1 MIASAVRNLAYS
13 RISSTVRLAKPTFRR
28 VIYKSPILRR
38 HLRRIGY
45 PKAFIMAVAMVAM
58 LAFGG
63 TFAYFTA
70 TTTEKSGTATTGT
83 VQLGA
88 NTMATL
94 VADKVVSGQQLFDA
108 DSKVQVTSQSNVDT
122 WVFITFSATMD
133 GGTLVDS
140 LGEMDAEGEY
150 YLEISQASGWTPV
163 DGHGGVLGRKVT
175 AAEANT
181 PIDVCTG
188 IKFYGMSAS
197 TESAVGTIMNKT
209 ITVTITSEAIQAIGE
224 DDGAEMTAKEA
235 YEVLHQVGG

>member
-1 MIASAVRNLAYS
+1 
-13 RISSTVRLAKPTFRR
+13 
-28 VIYKSPILRR
+28 
-38 HLRRIGY
+38 
-45 PKAFIMAVAMVAM
+45 MVAM

-70 TTTEKSGTATTGT
+70 TTTQASDTATTGT

-94 VADKVVSGQQLFDA
+94 VDTNVVSGQKLFGA
-108 DSKVQVTSQSNVDT
+108 DSKVQVTSKSNVDT
-122 WVFITFSATMD
+122 WVFITFSATMN
-133 GGTLVDS
+133 GGTLVES
-140 LGEMDAEGEY
+140 LGQMDAEGEY
-150 YLEISQASGWTPV
+150 YLEISQASGWDPV
-163 DGHGGVLGRKVT
+163 AEHAGVLGRKVT

-197 TESAVGTIMNKT
+197 TESTLGTIMGKT

-224 DDGAEMTAKEA
+224 DDGTEMTAQEA
-235 YEVLHQVGG
+235 YEVLHPVGG

>member
-1 MIASAVRNLAYS
+1 
-13 RISSTVRLAKPTFRR
+13 
-28 VIYKSPILRR
+28 
-38 HLRRIGY
+38 
-45 PKAFIMAVAMVAM
+45 MVAM

-83 VQLGA
+83 VQLGE

-94 VADKVVSGQQLFDA
+94 VADKVVSGDSLFE
-108 DSKVQVTSQSNVDT
+108 SGSVQVTSKSNVDT
-122 WVFITFSATMD
+122 WVFITFTAEMD
-133 GGTLVDS
+133 GGTQVASKGDID
-140 LGEMDAEGEY
+140 GDGDFC
-150 YLEISQASGWTPV
+150 LEISQASGWTPV
-163 DGHGGVLGRKVT
+163 DGHGGVVGRKVT
-175 AAEANT
+175 VAEANT

-209 ITVTITSEAIQAIGE
+209 ITVTITSEAIQVI
-224 DDGAEMTAKEA
+224 AEANGSEMDAKTA

>member
-1 MIASAVRNLAYS
+1 MTKAKKKMTK
-13 RISSTVRLAKPTFRR
+13 STF
-28 VIYKSPILRR
+28 VII
-38 HLRRIGY
+38 
-45 PKAFIMAVAMVAM
+45 IMAVAMVAM

-70 TTTEKSGTATTGT
+70 TASQESRSVTTGT

-88 NTMATL
+88 NTIATL
-94 VADKVVSGQQLFDA
+94 VADNVVSGQQLFDA
-108 DSKVQVTSQSNVDT
+108 DSKVQVTSKSNVDT

-140 LGEMDAEGEY
+140 LGDMDAEGEY

-163 DGHGGVLGRKVT
+163 TGHETVLSRKVSSS
-175 AAEANT
+175 EAST

-197 TESAVGTIMNKT
+197 TESAVGTIMGKT
-209 ITVTITSEAIQAIGE
+209 ITVTIASEAIQVIGE
-224 DDGAEMTAKEA
+224 DDGAEMTAQEA

>member
-1 MIASAVRNLAYS
+1 
-13 RISSTVRLAKPTFRR
+13 
-28 VIYKSPILRR
+28 
-38 HLRRIGY
+38 
-45 PKAFIMAVAMVAM
+45 MVAM

-70 TTTEKSGTATTGT
+70 TTTEKSGTVTTGT
-83 VQLGA
+83 VQLGE

-94 VADKVVSGQQLFDA
+94 VADKVVSGQQLFGT
-108 DSKVQVTSQSNVDT
+108 DSKVQVTSKSNVDT

-133 GGTLVDS
+133 GGTRVDS
-140 LGEMDAEGEY
+140 LRDMDAEGEY

-163 DGHGGVLGRKVT
+163 IGHETVLSRKVT

-181 PIDVCTG
+181 KIDVCTG

-209 ITVTITSEAIQAIGE
+209 ITVTITSEAIQAIGQ
-224 DDGAEMTAKEA
+224 DDGTEMTPQEA
-235 YEVLHQVGG
+235 YEVLHPQVGG